1 MELAVIPQLRRPL
14 RAERAPDPLRDRLAF
29 CVEEA
34 TLSMLDPDRIE
45 AIAEDM
51 RIIERKRVHH
61 GGLLVCAFVLSA
73 LERSTDTEGRLL
85 DARLTYQA
93 LGGPESGKT
102 SFRNMAHKMLPVM
115 RKMMKRRMQQ
125 LEARVDAPA
134 LRGRLRAFSDVLIP
148 DGCAF
153 KLANA
158 LSGVYSGTGQASEL
172 KLHAVYSVRAGSAI
186 SVHSTAGS
194 VHDSEGFWPGHWER
208 GALYIWDLGYNSHE
222 RFIDAVQAGAVVL
235 QRLKDGA
242 NPVVIASYGPT
253 GCRRLLFADGGGP
266 IRLDEACQGAVHQQR
281 ILDLDVEI
289 VDNSGRVVEARVVCV
304 PFDGEDRYYLTTLPR
319 LIFTPHDVAELYRV
333 RWEVEL
339 LFRNW
344 KGAIRLDQVRH
355 LSNQTSLGL
364 AVTSTMLA
372 ALLSRDISAGLD
384 RISADHTAQAAA
396 VSP

>member
-1 MELAVIPQLRRPL
+1 MELAVIPALHRPL
-14 RAERAPDPLRDRLAF
+14 RAECAPDPLRDRLAS

-45 AIAEDM
+45 AMAEDM

-61 GGLLVCAFVLSA
+61 GGLVVCAFVLSA

-85 DARLTYQA
+85 DARLAYQA

-115 RKMMKRRMQQ
+115 GELMKRRMQQ
-125 LEARVDAPA
+125 LQARVDSPE
-134 LRGRLRAFSDVLIP
+134 LRGRLRAFTDVLIP

-158 LSGVYSGTGQASEL
+158 LSGVYSGTGQAAEF

-194 VHDSEGFWPGHWER
+194 VHDSDGFWPERWEP

-222 RFIDAVQAGAVVL
+222 RFIDAVEGRAVVL

-242 NPVVIASYGPT
+242 NPVVTASYGPT
-253 GCRRLLFADGGGP
+253 GCQRLLFADDGGP

-281 ILDLDVEI
+281 VLDLDVI
-289 VDNSGRVVEARVVCV
+289 IAGKDGRKVEARVVCV
-304 PFDGEDRYYLTTLPR
+304 PFDGEDRYYLSTLPR
-319 LIFTPHDVAELYRV
+319 DVFTPHDVAELYRI

-339 LFRNW
+339 FFRNW
-344 KGAIRLDQVRH
+344 KGAVRLDQVRH
-355 LSNQTSLGL
+355 LSHEKSLRV
-364 AVTSTMLA
+364 AVTSSMLA

-384 RISADHTAQAAA
+384 QISAAHAARVA
-396 VSP
+396 AISP